1 LKEEKIIWKRKKSAV
16 PEKNEDQGKTAGNL
30 MTQIIK
36 DLNEEVDRIEGLA
49 KIEENPNSVKGTVL
63 LTI

>member
-1 LKEEKIIWKRKKSAV
+1 MSAV
-16 PEKNEDQGKTAGNL
+16 LEKNEEQEKIVENL

-36 DLNEEVDRIEGLA
+36 DLNEEVARTEEPA
-49 KIEENPNSVKGTVL
+49 KTEENPRNRNVTGTTVL